1 MSNSDDAAGGGGG
14 GGDCRVVRVG
24 VMLLL
29 LEMLFMVEVVVMR
42 GLVMVVEV
50 EMAVL

>member
-1 MSNSDDAAGGGGG
+1 
-14 GGDCRVVRVG
+14 
-24 VMLLL
+24 MLLL
-29 LEMLFMVEVVVMR
+29 LEMLFMVEVVVMG